1 MNKLSAYE
9 DYKFNWVIERFNV
22 GEILKWTQ
30 EYHDTVAEIA
40 GEEVWAED
48 LPNWELEY
56 TVDDFIHDYG
66 FFGSCYACFDEF
78 CEVDYEDYY

>member
-40 GEEVWAED
+40 GEE
-48 LPNWELEY
+48 Y
-56 TVDDFIHDYG
+56 TVNDFIHDYG

-78 CEVDYEDYY
+78 CEVDYED